1 MPRRTLL
8 KPTISRAEAAN
19 RAIRQA
25 AAREGVN
32 TNRALGRILNVSE
45 TVISRRFSDGW
56 KNLAELQRLDIMLK
70 FTDEE
75 WLQICK
81 GRRTK

>member
-1 MPRRTLL
+1 MPRKTPL
-8 KPTISRAEAAN
+8 KPTISKVEAAN

-25 AAREGVN
+25 AAREGVD
-32 TNRALGRILNVSE
+32 TNRALGRILGVSE
-45 TVISRRFSDGW
+45 AVISRRFSNGW
-56 KNLAELQRLDIMLK
+56 KSLAELQGLDITLK

-81 GRRTK
+81 GRRAT